1 MHNHLR
7 THTGE
12 RPFVCLEPGKLN
24 DRLYNTQL
32 LILFLDCG
40 KKFSRPDSLT
50 THAKIHSNIRP
61 YLCNNI
67 DCGKAYYHLRSLRK
81 HERTHLQKDITA
93 TTPPPPLPVVV
104 MSNVTQQHTTTI
116 HPDDH
121 HDIVV
126 QQGEEVYSDWGLSAQ
141 AAVFNIMDREN
152 SSFM

>member
-12 RPFVCLEPGKLN
+12 RPFVCLEPGNEVINNVNRK
-24 DRLYNTQL
+24 NTD
-32 LILFLDCG
+32 ILLDCG

-81 HERTHLQKDITA
+81 HERSHQLKDDNISPPL
-93 TTPPPPLPVVV
+93 PPPPLPVV
-104 MSNVTQQHTTTI
+104 MSNVAHTATHL
-116 HPDDH
+116 HPDDL
-121 HDIVV
+121 DVG
-126 QQGEEVYSDWGLSAQ
+126 QGEEVYSDWGLSAQ
-141 AAVFNIMDREN
+141 AALFNIMDKEN